1 MTRTSKRKHN
11 QTSLESKST
20 AQQPPSQSNQA
31 WKHGVLLPAL
41 ASAVLLWAASPP
53 LAWGLLA
60 WIAPL
65 GWLLICARKA
75 AVGAR
80 GYWALWL
87 SGCLF
92 WLLVLHGIRLAY
104 WPLVFGWL
112 SMSLYLAV
120 YIPAFVAA
128 TRVMHW
134 RWRWPLVVAA
144 PIAWLGLEL
153 IRSYM
158 LTGYAANTLADTQV
172 HFPVVIQ
179 LADQLGGGGIGF
191 VMMTVSAAIM
201 SLIQTRVERI
211 SPAQPEVLTQTDD
224 TTIRRHAAQGW
235 WRLAWAGLLL
245 VFTLGYGWW
254 RLHEADQMQAEQAPL
269 LRVLLLQENTPSI
282 FDNYSPKRNQQSWS
296 AYLELTR
303 RAAAEYASKEPI
315 DLAVW
320 PESTFTANEPWVEAD
335 VSRGLPPEL
344 KSEQVDQDRLLSI
357 VSDMQ
362 RALSWKAQMV
372 IEAARSPALTDNEST
387 LDSANAV
394 VPSKATEAIPTWP
407 YLLVGNDVWIYTSE
421 RVERYNSALWI
432 GPDARLLDRYSK
444 MHLVMFG
451 EYIPLGPLLQWLRDL
466 IGLAGIDA
474 GREVKSFSIGKV
486 RVAPSICF
494 ESMMPRVIS
503 GQVRTLVGKGQS
515 PDVLINIT
523 NDSWFRG
530 STMLDHHL
538 ACSQL
543 CAVENRRPLLVAANT
558 GLSASVDSSGRVLQ
572 VTQRLTAEA
581 ILAEPKADSRWGLVQ
596 PFGYPLSWLCAV
608 VTAIALISLCR
619 NSKWIG

>member
-1 MTRTSKRKHN
+1 MTRKSKRNPLKA
-11 QTSLESKST
+11 SLPVT
-20 AQQPPSQSNQA
+20 ATVHQPHSQSNQG
-31 WKHGVLLPAL
+31 WKQGVLLPAL
-41 ASAVLLWAASPP
+41 ASAVLLWAAFPP

-60 WIAPL
+60 WTAPL
-65 GWLLICARKA
+65 GWLWTCARRA
-75 AVGAR
+75 PVGAR

-87 SGCLF
+87 SGCVF

-104 WPLVFGWL
+104 WPLIFGWL
-112 SMSLYLAV
+112 SLSMYLAV

-134 RWRWPLVVAA
+134 RWHWPLVVAA

-153 IRSYM
+153 IRSYL
-158 LTGYAANTLADTQV
+158 LTGYAANTLAVTQV
-172 HFPVVIQ
+172 YFPVVIQ

-191 VMMTVSAAIM
+191 VMMTVAAAITSM
-201 SLIQTRVERI
+201 IQARVVRL
-211 SPAQPEVLTQTDD
+211 SPSNSEVLSQTDVR
-224 TTIRRHAAQGW
+224 TSLGRGAKVW
-235 WRLAWAGLLL
+235 WGPAWAGLLL
-245 VFTLGYGWW
+245 ISMFGYGWW
-254 RLHEADQMQAEQAPL
+254 RLDETQQMQTDQATL
-269 LRVLLLQENTPSI
+269 LRVLLLQENTPSM
-282 FDNYSPKRNQQSWS
+282 FDNYSEERNQQSWN

-303 RAAAEYASKEPI
+303 LAAAEHAATGTI
-315 DLAVW
+315 DLVVW

-335 VSRGLPPEL
+335 VSRGLSPEL
-344 KSEQVDQDRLLSI
+344 ELEKVDQQRLFAF

-372 IEAARSPALTDNEST
+372 IEAVRAPSVAGNKAGA
-387 LDSANAV
+387 DSANAGI
-394 VPSKATEAIPTWP
+394 PNKASEAIPTWP
-407 YLLVGNDVWIYTSE
+407 HLLVGNDVMIYTSE
-421 RVERYNSALWI
+421 RLERYNSALWI
-432 GPDARLLDRYSK
+432 GPDARLLDRYGK

-466 IGLAGIDA
+466 VGLAGADA
-474 GREVKSFSIGKV
+474 GREVKSFSVGKV

-494 ESMMPRVIS
+494 ESMMPHVIS
-503 GQVRTLVGKGQS
+503 SQVRTLVGKGQS

-530 STMLDHHL
+530 STMLDHHV

-558 GLSASVDSSGRVLQ
+558 GLTASIDSSGRVLQ
-572 VTQRLTAEA
+572 LAQRLTAEA

-596 PFGYPLSWLCAV
+596 SFGYPLSWLCA
-608 VTAIALISLCR
+608 AITLVALACLFRKAKLTS
-619 NSKWIG
+619 